1 MEWEM
6 VPRDEQETI
15 INIDYCGKVIDIY
28 TSRKQV
34 GERLERKMGE
44 PTSKYV
50 SDGKICAVNYRRNLY
65 DKDVTRFLSKTL
77 LIGDFKEGAR
87 KENAN
92 E

>member
-15 INIDYCGKVIDIY
+15 INIDYCEKTIDVY

-34 GERLERKMGE
+34 GERLEKKMGE
-44 PTSKYV
+44 PTNKYI

-65 DKDVTRFLSKTL
+65 DKDVTSFLSKTL
-77 LIGDFKEGAR
+77 LIGNFKEGLER
-87 KENAN
+87 RGTN